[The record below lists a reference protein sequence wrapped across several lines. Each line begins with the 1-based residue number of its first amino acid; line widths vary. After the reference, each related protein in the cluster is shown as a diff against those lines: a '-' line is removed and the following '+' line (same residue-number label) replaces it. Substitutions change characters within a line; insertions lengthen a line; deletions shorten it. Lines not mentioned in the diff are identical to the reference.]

1 MKIVS
6 DIKHWTVKQTT
17 PRFHQKEK
25 EGSKI
30 FSSIL
35 HKVGEQKLEN
45 IFGQKRLTDHHQRQP
60 IHNLRAE
67 NCSSFDFPLSLR
79 GWAVKHIKRKLSRCL
94 LIR

>member
-1 MKIVS
+1 M
-6 DIKHWTVKQTT
+6 
-17 PRFHQKEK
+17 
-25 EGSKI
+25 
-30 FSSIL
+30 
-35 HKVGEQKLEN
+35 VGEQKLEN
-45 IFGQKRLTDHHQRQP
+45 IFGQNRLTDHHQRQP